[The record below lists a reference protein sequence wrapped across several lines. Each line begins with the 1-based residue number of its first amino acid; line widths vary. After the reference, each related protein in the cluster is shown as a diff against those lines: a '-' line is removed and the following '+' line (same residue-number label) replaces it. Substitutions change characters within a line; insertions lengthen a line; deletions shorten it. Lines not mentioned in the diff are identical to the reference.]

1 MRLSPHPARAGP
13 SGLITQGPTIRST
26 ENESSAGPLTAA
38 MAAASSLS
46 IGWGVVVIV
55 VVGVHLTMSAPFRAG
70 SQGSVSG
77 RLSETAVWRARPSC
91 PGFPLRFR
99 CRRWLFG
106 HPVPA
111 EGLGV
116 PCGRR
121 TSAPGDGTGPRRG
134 FRVSHARA
142 AIGVGALSTPGT
154 TVLALTG
161 VARRPALAAS
171 QRRVPAL
178 RRDVASM
185 RSSALRSITKGS
197 RVFTRPIFP
206 LPVAPGCNG
215 SVLGFT
221 PSFAPRPC
229 GRRTSRWGQVI
240 EHGPETTLY
249 VIDLASNPALFSQCV
264 RPRVARDDAEAS
276 ESTCLPMRA
285 SRVRS
290 HR

>member
-1 MRLSPHPARAGP
+1 MRLSPPPARAGP

-38 MAAASSLS
+38 VAAASSLS

-77 RLSETAVWRARPSC
+77 RLSETAAWRARPSC

-116 PCGRR
+116 PCGRL
-121 TSAPGDGTGPRRG
+121 TSAPGDGLDLDGVSV
-134 FRVSHARA
+134 FRTHELRSGWVPSLLR
-142 AIGVGALSTPGT
+142 
-154 TVLALTG
+154 VLALTG
-161 VARRPALAAS
+161 VAHRPALAAS

-178 RRDVASM
+178 RHDVASM
-185 RSSALRSITKGS
+185 RSSALRSIYQG
-197 RVFTRPIFP
+197 FTRVHPSDLP
-206 LPVAPGCNG
+206 LACR
-215 SVLGFT
+215 SRMQRQRLGLYPELRT
-221 PSFAPRPC
+221 PPLRATHVEVGTGHRA
-229 GRRTSRWGQVI
+229 RT
-240 EHGPETTLY
+240 
-249 VIDLASNPALFSQCV
+249 
-264 RPRVARDDAEAS
+264 
-276 ESTCLPMRA
+276 
-285 SRVRS
+285 
-290 HR
+290 

>member
-1 MRLSPHPARAGP
+1 MSRFPAA
-13 SGLITQGPTIRST
+13 
-26 ENESSAGPLTAA
+26 
-38 MAAASSLS
+38 
-46 IGWGVVVIV
+46 
-55 VVGVHLTMSAPFRAG
+55 
-70 SQGSVSG
+70 
-77 RLSETAVWRARPSC
+77 
-91 PGFPLRFR
+91 FPLPALAFWSS
-99 CRRWLFG
+99 CSRRG
-106 HPVPA
+106 I
-111 EGLGV
+111 
-116 PCGRR
+116 GRSLR
-121 TSAPGDGTGPRRG
+121 SAYQCARKRTGPRRG

-161 VARRPALAAS
+161 VAHRPALAAS

-178 RRDVASM
+178 RHDVASM

-229 GRRTSRWGQVI
+229 ERRTSRWGQVI
-240 EHGPETTLY
+240 AHGPETTLY

-264 RPRVARDDAEAS
+264 RPRVARDMAEATATRS
-276 ESTCLPMRA
+276 ERAGDWIHAIAIVRLGARDATAGCPTVAVSWRSTELPAGDR
-285 SRVRS
+285 
-290 HR
+290 